1 MLYESLIDSKQ
12 FKTCKCYLEIV
23 LIGRTF
29 LLTLPMML
37 HAKKVIS
44 VSLIEAYGF
53 CSQLADSSFRHVK
66 GLGKILESK
75 SNYESTLRDGI
86 LGVLQSD
93 LYASTSYLQLA
104 QRKISDLVFLCP
116 FEIMKSKH
124 CIFGATYQLQA
135 K

>member
-1 MLYESLIDSKQ
+1 
-12 FKTCKCYLEIV
+12 
-23 LIGRTF
+23 
-29 LLTLPMML
+29 MML

-53 CSQLADSSFRHVK
+53 CSQLADSSSRHVK

-75 SNYESTLRDGI
+75 SNYESTIRDGI

-93 LYASTSYLQLA
+93 LYASKSCLQLA

-116 FEIMKSKH
+116 FEIMNPSTLYW
-124 CIFGATYQLQA
+124 CNVPIASQINQNYMS
-135 K
+135 